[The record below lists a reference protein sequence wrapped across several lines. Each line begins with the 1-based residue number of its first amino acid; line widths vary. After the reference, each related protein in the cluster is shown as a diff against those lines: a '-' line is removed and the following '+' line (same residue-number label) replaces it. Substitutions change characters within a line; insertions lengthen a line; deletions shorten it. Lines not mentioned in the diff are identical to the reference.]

1 MTTYPLPYDTGPHD
15 EPAGHS
21 FAAAWWT
28 LSGFGLLASLLALM
42 GFQWAA
48 MNHFFGV

>member
-21 FAAAWWT
+21 YAAFWT
-28 LSGFGLLASLLALM
+28 AVTGFSVLSASLATL

-48 MNHFFGV
+48 MNHFFG